1 MNLTENTIEQSF
13 IDQLIAQHNYV
24 YHYWPDVAPYSENP
38 LRESFDEVVL
48 KRYFSD
54 ALKKLNPDVSQ
65 NTLDQAMSKVL
76 NLWSTDI
83 MTNNE
88 MLHEMLTNW
97 VDIENFE
104 DGQTRWVKVILMDVD
119 DVSNNSFHVINQ
131 FLIQETSREKRLDA
145 VVFVNGL
152 PLVVVELKNATNENA
167 TLDKAYTQI
176 QNYKTAVP
184 SIFFYNAL
192 CVISDGID
200 AWVSSVSAPFSRFLS
215 WRSPD
220 KQENWIIPELEIMIQ
235 RMFDPETLVKLI
247 RYNTVFEK
255 EEMKDEKTGLLSLVT
270 IKKVAAYHQYYAVQ
284 KAVQETIKA
293 THVSEWDRKIWV
305 IRHTQGSGKSLS
317 MVFYAGQVVVQPD
330 MKNPTIV
337 MLTDRN
343 DLDDQLFT
351 TFGNCVSLLRQTP
364 VQADSR
370 ANLKELLKV
379 SWWGIVFTT
388 IQKFSPE
395 EWNVFDTLSERT
407 NIIVVAD
414 EAHRSQYGFQWKEVE
429 VDGES
434 LVKYGNAK
442 YLRDA
447 LPHASFIWFTWTPIE
462 KGDRSTRS
470 VFGDEIDIY
479 DIKQARDDGATVPLS
494 YESRLAKIKLN
505 EEVAKQ
511 IDEDIANIEW
521 ATEEQLEK
529 AKKRNA
535 QIDSIVWHPDRLAD
549 IAKDLT
555 THFQARNEVFEWKAM
570 IVAMSRAIAV
580 KLYKQIIEL
589 HPDWHDD
596 DLMKGKIKVVMTSSS
611 DDPEEFQPHHSSKK
625 QRKKLAARLKDPH
638 DELEMVIVRDMWLTG
653 FDAPCLHTMYIDKKM
668 QWANLMQAIARVN
681 RTFKDKPWWLIVD
694 YIGIGQDLRKA
705 MAVYTESWWE
715 WEAVS
720 QFEEVVAGMQE
731 KFEIVEQMFHGFNYN
746 AYFKADGQEKLRILL
761 AASNFILWD
770 EDLKTRYIK
779 ETTALSKL
787 FAMATPS
794 YEAEQVRD
802 QVAFF
807 QWVKARIHKFTPTG
821 HKSNK
826 QVDTAIKQIVDDALS
841 SDWVIDIFDAAGIKA
856 PSLDILSPEFLMEV
870 ENMEQKNLAFQLLKK
885 LLNEEVK
892 IRKRTNMTQGKKF
905 SEMLESTIKRYHNN
919 QIDTAQVIQELSEI
933 AQEMKLE
940 DNKADEIWLT
950 AEEYAFY
957 TVLTENES
965 TKYLE
970 DQKMKELIHVIVDT
984 VRNNA
989 TVDREKRDDVKAK
1002 LRLTVKKILMK
1013 YGYPPDL
1020 ARIEADRVLEQS
1032 ELLASEFR
1040 KLENESS
1047 YSSSNLPPYKN
1058 NKSSLLI

>member
-1 MNLTENTIEQSF
+1 MTLNENTVEQAF
-13 IDQLIAQHNYV
+13 IKQLVEQHNYV
-24 YHYWPDVAPYSENP
+24 YHYWPDVAPYSDNA
-38 LRESFDEVVL
+38 LRESFDEVIL

-54 ALKKLNPDVSQ
+54 ALLKLNPDVSQ
-65 NTLDQAMSKVL
+65 NTLDQAMSKIL
-76 NLWSTDI
+76 NIWSTDI

-88 MLHEMLTNW
+88 TFHEMLTNG

-104 DGQTRWVKVILMDVD
+104 DGHTRWVKVMLMDVE
-119 DVSNNSFHVINQ
+119 DVSNNSYHVINQ
-131 FLIQETSREKRLDA
+131 FVIKETNREKRLDA
-145 VVFVNGL
+145 VVFINGL
-152 PLVVVELKNATNENA
+152 PLVVVELKNATDENA

-176 QNYKTAVP
+176 QNYKTSVP
-184 SIFFYNAL
+184 SIFYYNAL

-200 AWVSSVSAPFSRFLS
+200 AWVSSVSAGFSRYLA
-215 WRSPD
+215 WRSPE
-220 KQENWIIPELEIMIQ
+220 KMENGSIPELEIMTQ
-235 RMFDPETLVKLI
+235 RMFEPETLVKLI

-255 EEMKDEKTGLLSLVT
+255 EEVKDPETGLLSLVT

-284 KAVQETIKA
+284 KAVQATIAA
-293 THVSEWDRKIWV
+293 THETEWDRKIWV
-305 IRHTQGSGKSLS
+305 IRHTQWSGKSLS
-317 MVFYAGQVVVQPD
+317 MVFYAGQIVVQPE

-343 DLDDQLFT
+343 DLDDQLHG
-351 TFGNCVSLLRQTP
+351 TFNNCVSLLRQTP

-370 ANLKELLKV
+370 SHLKELLKV
-379 SWWGIVFTT
+379 SGGGIVFTT

-414 EAHRSQYGFQWKEVE
+414 EAHRSQYGFQGKEGE
-429 VDGES
+429 EDGKS
-434 LVKYGNAK
+434 MIKYGNAK

-447 LPHASFIWFTWTPIE
+447 IPNASFIWFTGTPIE
-462 KGDRSTRS
+462 KWDRSTRA

-494 YESRLAKIKLN
+494 YESRLAKIRLN

-511 IDEDIANIEW
+511 IDADIANIEW

-529 AKKRNA
+529 SMKRNA
-535 QIDSIVWHPDRLAD
+535 KIDSVVGHPDRLRD
-549 IAKDLT
+549 IAKDIT
-555 THFQARNEVFEWKAM
+555 THYAARQEVFDGKAM
-570 IVAMSRAIAV
+570 IVAMSRSIAV

-589 HPDWHDD
+589 HPDRHDD

-611 DDPEEFQPHHSSKK
+611 DDPEDFQPHHSSKK
-625 QRKKLAARLKDPH
+625 ERKQLAARLKDPH
-638 DELEMVIVRDMWLTG
+638 DELQMVIVRDMWLTG
-653 FDAPCLHTMYIDKKM
+653 FDAPCLHTMYVDKKM

-681 RTFKDKPWWLIVD
+681 RTFKDKPWGLIVD

-705 MAVYTESWWE
+705 MAVYTESWWTGD
-715 WEAVS
+715 AVT
-720 QFEEVVAGMQE
+720 QFEEIVAGMQE
-731 KFEIVEQMFHGFNYN
+731 KFEVVEQMFHWFNYK
-746 AYFKADGQEKLRILL
+746 AYFSADGQEKLRVLL
-761 AASNFILWD
+761 ASSNFILWD
-770 EDLKTRYIK
+770 EELRKRFIQ

-794 YEAEQVRD
+794 FEAEQIRD
-802 QVAFF
+802 TVAFF

-821 HKSNK
+821 GKSNA

-841 SDWVIDIFDAAGIKA
+841 SEGVIDIFDAAGIKA

-870 ENMEQKNLAFQLLKK
+870 QNMEQKNLAFQLLKK

-892 IRKRTNMTQGKKF
+892 VRKKTNMTQGKKF

-919 QIDTAQVIQELSEI
+919 QIDTAQVIQELAEI
-933 AQEMKLE
+933 AEEMKLQ
-940 DNKADEIWLT
+940 DNKAEDLWLT
-950 AEEYAFY
+950 AHEYAFY
-957 TVLTENES
+957 TVLSENES

-970 DQKMKELIHVIVDT
+970 DAKMKELIHVIVDT
-984 VRNNA
+984 VRSNS

-1002 LRLTVKKILMK
+1002 LRLTVKKLLIR

-1020 ARIEADRVLEQS
+1020 ARLEADRVLEQS
-1032 ELLASEFR
+1032 ELLAGEFS
-1040 KLENESS
+1040 K
-1047 YSSSNLPPYKN
+1047 
-1058 NKSSLLI
+1058 